1 MKTEISLFVKRFT
14 TKLLMSISIVTYA
27 ILYNISLI
35 LNDQLEDDEEKENL
49 SNKIPMVNLEK
60 IDNEILYK
68 ILSLNDCSDKIYIMP
83 YICIYIYYI
92 ISYVIY

>member
-1 MKTEISLFVKRFT
+1 MA
-14 TKLLMSISIVTYA
+14 YA

-60 IDNEILYK
+60 IDNEISYE
-68 ILSLNDCSDKIYIMP
+68 ILSLNDCSDKIL
-83 YICIYIYYI
+83 CRIYVSIYRVSDVLTNCDHDFFGTSDDLI
-92 ISYVIY
+92 KINLDKS

>member
-60 IDNEILYK
+60 IDNEILYE
-68 ILSLNDCSDKIYIMP
+68 ILSLSERLFR
-83 YICIYIYYI
+83 
-92 ISYVIY
+92 